1 MKTVELARQAASLKQ
16 LIKRVG
22 HDPSTR
28 ALEMQAHW
36 ARYLCV
42 LTSGFVENIVRN
54 LYGAYAEKNSYSAAV
69 VRYAKRQLDSIQNPR
84 PARLVE
90 MAAAFDPT
98 WGRDL
103 EAYLALEYRSD
114 AINAIMSNRHLI
126 AHGRNSNITVGQ
138 VSLYLSKIVEVA
150 EYIEEQCQL

>member
-1 MKTVELARQAASLKQ
+1 MKTVELVRQAASLKQ

-22 HDPSTR
+22 HDPSTK

-42 LTSGFVENIVRN
+42 LASGFVENMVRN
-54 LYGAYAEKNSYSAAV
+54 LYGAYAEKNSYSTAV
-69 VRYAKRQLDSIQNPR
+69 VRYAKRQLNNIQNPN
-84 PARLVE
+84 ASRLVE
-90 MAAAFDPT
+90 IAVAFDPA

-103 EAYLALEYRSD
+103 EAYLVLEYRRD

-126 AHGRNSNITVGQ
+126 AHGRNSNITVGE
-138 VSLYLSKIVEVA
+138 VSRYLLKIVEVA